1 MTPPMPFG
9 SGQVTGAGKQPSEA
23 AQTMAPAIQATRRTG
38 MRWNLRPA
46 ISAIAQAM
54 TGRSEMIAE
63 SPRNC
68 ITISAKIAP
77 P

>member
-9 SGQVTGAGKQPSEA
+9 SGHVTGAGKQPSEA
-23 AQTMAPAIQATRRTG
+23 AQTMAPAIQATRRAG
-38 MRWNLRPA
+38 IRLNLRPA
-46 ISAIAQAM
+46 IRAIAQAI
-54 TGRSEMIAE
+54 TGKSAMIAE
-63 SPRNC
+63 RPRNC